1 MGLSG
6 KVSKQQALA
15 LTEKLKAL
23 SRSTAVGGLQPY
35 RTHPAAGAGASSST
49 AHKPQ
54 PELMTAEQLQEQQEM
69 DTEMEQVSMLGEQ
82 QTDGCAGGCT
92 CTSQWG

>member
-1 MGLSG
+1 MRSDVGLSG

-35 RTHPAAGAGASSST
+35 RTHTAAAGAGAGSST
-49 AHKPQ
+49 AHRLQ

-69 DTEMEQVSMLGEQ
+69 DAEMEQVSLQGEQ
-82 QTDGCAGGCT
+82 QTEGCAGVCT
-92 CTSQWG
+92 